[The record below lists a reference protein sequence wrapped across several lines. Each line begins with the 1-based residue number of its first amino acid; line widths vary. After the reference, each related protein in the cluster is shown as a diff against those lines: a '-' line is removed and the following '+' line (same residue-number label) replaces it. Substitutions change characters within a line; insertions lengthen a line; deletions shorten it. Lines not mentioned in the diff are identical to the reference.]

1 MAEIDTRIAQSQ
13 PAGRGLGR
21 RGFLVSA
28 LAGGTVAMGWG
39 VLPGTGPTG
48 QAHAAGSA
56 PFSPSNLIEIDAQGI
71 VTVNVTKSEMGQH
84 VGTAF
89 AQIVCEELEAPW
101 SAMRIRHVDSD
112 PKWGL
117 MITGGSWSVNW
128 TFAALSQA
136 GAAGRISMINAAAKQ
151 WGVPANTLTA
161 ADGKVSGGGKTIGY
175 GELVA
180 SGAVSG
186 AWSEDELKK
195 LPLKPAASYKV
206 IGTSVQALDI
216 PLKVNGTA
224 KYGIDVKLPGMV
236 YGKIV
241 LPPTRNGA
249 TAKSVDD
256 SAAKGVPGF
265 IKALSLQDPS
275 GKFTGLVLSIG
286 ETYWAAMKGAALV
299 KVDWDAGPNAKVDDA
314 ALVAESRRLQADPNE
329 GALWVNDGDAIGALA
344 KAGKVVTAEYTTGLN
359 LHAPM
364 EPTNGT
370 AEFRDGIWHFHGG
383 NQFQTASVPL
393 VAKAMGVSKSDV
405 VLHQYWLGGGF
416 GRRLEGD
423 YFIPAGLAAK
433 ALGRPVKVVYSRTD
447 DMRLDCGRSPSWQK
461 LSGAVEGGKLVALT
475 HDVACGW
482 PTNNVLPGGLGEALD
497 KKKIDVFAIN
507 GADVWYTLPNHHVRL
522 IDNKLAEATVPPG
535 YLRSVAPG
543 FTVWGLESFV
553 DEMAH
558 AAGAD
563 PVAFRL
569 AHLDGAGKNAGTA
582 PVTMGGALRLAAV
595 LKQAVERSGYGTRK
609 LPEGSAFGVA
619 IGQGQERAA
628 ATFTACVAEVTV
640 NKKSGKFTVNKLT
653 VVYDVGT
660 AISPDGVKAQ
670 MESATLWGLS
680 LALHESTTIR
690 DGAIAAANYDGY
702 TPTRMSQMPPLDV
715 SFISAGTFPTGTGE
729 PATTVIAPAIGNAIA
744 MASGARV
751 RSLPI
756 TAAKVK
762 AAMA

>member
-1 MAEIDTRIAQSQ
+1 MADQDTHIAT
-13 PAGRGLGR
+13 RGLGR
-21 RGFLVSA
+21 RGFIASA
-28 LAGGTVAMGWG
+28 LAGGAVGFGWG
-39 VLPGTGPTG
+39 QLPGGAGTG
-48 QAHAAGSA
+48 QARAASA
-56 PFSPSNLIEIDAQGI
+56 APYSPSNLIEIGADGI
-71 VTVNVTKSEMGQH
+71 VTANVTKSEMGQH

-112 PKWGL
+112 PKWGV

-136 GAAGRISMINAAAKQ
+136 GAAGRISLIAAAAKQ
-151 WGVPANTLTA
+151 WGVSPDTLTA
-161 ADGKVSGGGKTIGY
+161 SEGRVSGGGKSIGY
-175 GELVA
+175 GDLVA
-180 SGAVSG
+180 SGAVTG
-186 AWSEDELKK
+186 AWSEDDLKK
-195 LPLKPAASYKV
+195 LTLKSPASYKV
-206 IGTSVQALDI
+206 IGKSVEALDI

-256 SAAKGVPGF
+256 SAAKSVPGF
-265 IKALSLQDPS
+265 IQALSLQDPS
-275 GKFTGLVLSIG
+275 GSFTGLVLSIADN
-286 ETYWAAMKGAALV
+286 YWSAIKGAALI
-299 KVDWDAGPNAKVDDA
+299 KVDWDAGPNARVDDA
-314 ALVAESRRLQADPNE
+314 ALMAEGKRLQADPNE
-329 GALWVNDGDAIGALA
+329 GALFVNDGDALGTLA
-344 KAGKVVTAEYTTGLN
+344 KAGKVVSAEYTTGLN

-370 AEFRDGIWHFHGG
+370 AELRDGIWHFHGG
-383 NQFQTASVPL
+383 NQFQSASVPL
-393 VAKAMGVSKSDV
+393 VAKAMEVDPGKV

-433 ALGRPVKVVYSRTD
+433 ALGRPVKVVYNRTD

-482 PTNNVLPGGLGEALD
+482 PSNNVFPAGLGESLD

-507 GADVWYTLPNHHVRL
+507 GADVWYSLPNHHVRL

-543 FTVWGLESFV
+543 FTVWGLESFI

-569 AHLDGAGKNAGTA
+569 AHLDGAGKNAGTP
-582 PVTMGGALRLAAV
+582 PVTTGGALRLAAV
-595 LKQAVERSGYGTRK
+595 LKQAVERSGYGSRK

-628 ATFTACVAEVTV
+628 ATFTACIAEVTV

-715 SFISAGTFPTGTGE
+715 SFISTGTFPTGTGE

>member
-1 MAEIDTRIAQSQ
+1 MAELGTQIAQSQ
-13 PAGRGLGR
+13 GNGRGLGR

-28 LAGGTVAMGWG
+28 LAGGSVGFGWG
-39 VLPGTGPTG
+39 QLPATGSSGTAQAATAAPYSPT
-48 QAHAAGSA
+48 
-56 PFSPSNLIEIDAQGI
+56 NLIEIDASGV

-101 SAMRIRHVDSD
+101 SAMGIHHVDSD
-112 PKWGL
+112 PKWGV
-117 MITGGSWSVNW
+117 MITGGSWSINW
-128 TFAALSQA
+128 TFDALSRA
-136 GAAGRISMINAAAKQ
+136 GAAGRISLIAAAAKQ
-151 WGVPANTLTA
+151 WGVSADTLTA
-161 ADGKVSGGGKTIGY
+161 SEGRVSGGGKSISY
-175 GELVA
+175 GDLVA
-180 SGAVSG
+180 SGAVTG
-186 AWSEDELKK
+186 AWSEDDLKK
-195 LPLKPAASYKV
+195 ITLKPAGSYKI
-206 IGTSVQALDI
+206 IGKSVAALDI

-224 KYGIDVKLPGMV
+224 KYGIDFKTPGMV

-265 IKALSLQDPS
+265 IQALSLKDPS
-275 GKFTGLVLSIG
+275 GSFSGLVLSIAD
-286 ETYWAAMKGAALV
+286 TYWAAIKGAALI
-299 KVDWDAGPNAKVDDA
+299 KVDWDAGPTAHVDDA
-314 ALVAESRRLQADPNE
+314 ALVAEGRRLQADPNE
-329 GALWVNDGDAIGALA
+329 GALWVKDGDAIGALA
-344 KAGKVVTAEYTTGLN
+344 KASNVLTAEYSTGIN

-364 EPTNGT
+364 EPTNAT
-370 AEFRDGIWHFHGG
+370 ALFADGIWHFHGG
-383 NQFQTASVPL
+383 NQFQSASVPL
-393 VAKAMGVSKSDV
+393 VAKAMEVDVSKV

-433 ALGRPVKVVYSRTD
+433 ALGRPVKVVYNRTD
-447 DMRLDCGRSPSWQK
+447 DMRLDCARSPSWQK
-461 LSGAVEGGKLVALT
+461 LSGAVDGGKLVALT

-482 PTNNVLPGGLGEALD
+482 PSNNVFPAGLGESLD
-497 KKKIDVFAIN
+497 KKKVDVFAIN
-507 GADVWYTLPNHHVRL
+507 GADVWYSFPNHHVRL

-543 FTVWGLESFV
+543 FTVWALESFI
-553 DEMAH
+553 DELAH
-558 AAGAD
+558 AAGVD

-582 PVTMGGALRLAAV
+582 PMSVGGALRLAAV
-595 LKQAVERSGYGTRK
+595 LKQAVERSGYGTKK
-609 LPEGSAFGVA
+609 LAEGAGFGVA

-628 ATFTACVAEVTV
+628 PVFTACIAEVSV
-640 NKKSGKFTVNKLT
+640 NKKSGKFSINKLT

-660 AISPDGVKAQ
+660 AISPDGVTAQ

-680 LALHESTTIR
+680 LALYETTTIR
-690 DGAIAAANYDGY
+690 DGAIAAANFDGY
-702 TPTRMSQMPPLDV
+702 TPTRISQVPPLDV
-715 SFISAGTFPTGTGE
+715 SFISLGNFPVGTGE
-729 PATTVIAPAIGNAIA
+729 PATTVVGPAIGNAIA
-744 MASGARV
+744 AASGARV

-756 TAAKVK
+756 TPAKVK